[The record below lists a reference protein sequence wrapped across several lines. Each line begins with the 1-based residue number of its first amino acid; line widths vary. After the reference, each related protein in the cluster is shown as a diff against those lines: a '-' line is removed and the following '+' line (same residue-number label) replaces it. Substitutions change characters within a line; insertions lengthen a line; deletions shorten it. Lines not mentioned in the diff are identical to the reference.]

1 MNGVMKRSVVG
12 LLLIA
17 ICWLCSITSNGKLV
31 LVPVGELQV
40 AKKANAEL
48 IGLSYANAYRVH
60 YVH

>member
-31 LVPVGELQV
+31 LVGELQV